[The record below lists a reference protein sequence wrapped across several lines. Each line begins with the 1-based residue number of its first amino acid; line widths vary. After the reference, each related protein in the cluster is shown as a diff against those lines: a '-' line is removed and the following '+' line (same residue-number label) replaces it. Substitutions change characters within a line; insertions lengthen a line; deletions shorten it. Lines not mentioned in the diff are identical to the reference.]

1 LIIAS
6 TVTAGNVGDGQAVDA
21 VLLADELA
29 NAEDPSTEDEPPA
42 GSGRSLATPAEPLS
56 VYGDF
61 AYGAGSVLNTLERGE
76 AEIMCKLQP
85 PNVPAG
91 RWAKDAFQIDVNSGT
106 VTCPIGQ
113 AVPLRAI
120 KDGHIA
126 QFRHAGRSCPLAD
139 QCTTSTSGRSIH
151 VASTHSRRP
160 LPTAAHPRSRA
171 ADRPGVEGR
180 LQSHPPQSRTQDR
193 SSDAT
198 AAGVER
204 R

>member
-1 LIIAS
+1 
-6 TVTAGNVGDGQAVDA
+6 

-56 VYGDF
+56 VYGDS

-151 VASTHSRRP
+151 VASTNSSSPAPARGTPTSRGRP
-160 LPTAAHPRSRA
+160 TTEPPAPKSNARS
-171 ADRPGVEGR
+171 
-180 LQSHPPQSRTQDR
+180 LI
-193 SSDAT
+193 
-198 AAGVER
+198 
-204 R
+204 